1 MKLNSS
7 EPLIRF
13 RQLFSDAPAP
23 CRADAG
29 LSGTATLRAFRF
41 CEPFTAASSFG
52 WYVFPPMDFSLLWD
66 GDLVYWKQDVADPWT
81 ELEAVLLPGFAEKY
95 AAEAPASILSIGAPP
110 FLGRGPESGI
120 VQIWTGLVVETQ
132 PDWCSLVRPL
142 ANHPRDSRYEVM
154 DGLMETDWWSGP
166 LVTPLRLRKT
176 DEPIRFRKRDPLYQI
191 QPLPRVALEETL
203 LDSFSVDK
211 GLDKMDASSWEA
223 LESALRL
230 REKDGDQIGAYKRE
244 ARRRARSRKP
254 DRN

>member
-23 CRADAG
+23 GRADAG

-52 WYVFPPMDFSLLWD
+52 WYVFPPMDFS
-66 GDLVYWKQDVADPWT
+66 
-81 ELEAVLLPGFAEKY
+81 
-95 AAEAPASILSIGAPP
+95 
-110 FLGRGPESGI
+110 
-120 VQIWTGLVVETQ
+120 
-132 PDWCSLVRPL
+132 
-142 ANHPRDSRYEVM
+142 
-154 DGLMETDWWSGP
+154 
-166 LVTPLRLRKT
+166 
-176 DEPIRFRKRDPLYQI
+176 PLYQI

-211 GLDKMDASSWEA
+211 GLDKMDAPSWEA